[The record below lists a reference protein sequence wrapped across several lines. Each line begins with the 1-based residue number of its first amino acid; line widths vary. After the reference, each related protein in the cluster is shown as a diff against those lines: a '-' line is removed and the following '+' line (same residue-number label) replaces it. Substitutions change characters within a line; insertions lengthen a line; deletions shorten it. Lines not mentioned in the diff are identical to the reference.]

1 MSFYV
6 FMKIIANRIK
16 KKKKKKKK
24 KEIITKRRLSFIHLR

>member
-16 KKKKKKKK
+16 KKKKKKK
-24 KEIITKRRLSFIHLR
+24 EIITKRRLSFIHLR